1 MATKYRCYK
10 ECFAYNKHFKKGEMF
25 PQTWLEAK
33 YIPQPEYFVLAD
45 EYEDKV
51 AEITKTER
59 IIYSAAD
66 DPRSSVQ
73 LVEDLKARMG
83 DIPKDWNR
91 KRVWSEL
98 RRREL
103 ADSKTEPRKP
113 GRPAKE

>member
-10 ECFAYNKHFKKGEMF
+10 KCFAYNKLFKKGEMF
-25 PQTWLEAK
+25 PQAWLEAK
-33 YIPQPEYFVLAD
+33 YIPPPEYFVLAD

-51 AEITKTER
+51 SEADKNER
-59 IIYSAAD
+59 IIHSAAD
-66 DPRSSVQ
+66 DPRPSVE
-73 LVEDLKARMG
+73 LVKELTARMG

-113 GRPAKE
+113 GRPPKE